1 MVRSSRRSTATEA
14 GRGYGCGRLRASA
27 ASRTCNTAWPGGA
40 VSLARDTPCSHDS
53 AVDLDMRTTKTTLA
67 PANQLLHTL

>member
-1 MVRSSRRSTATEA
+1 MMFVSHSDDFTVFSTASTLSRRN
-14 GRGYGCGRLRASA
+14 LDQIF
-27 ASRTCNTAWPGGA
+27 
-40 VSLARDTPCSHDS
+40 DTPCSHDS

>member
-1 MVRSSRRSTATEA
+1 MVAVVCEHRPPVGRATLH
-14 GRGYGCGRLRASA
+14 GL
-27 ASRTCNTAWPGGA
+27 